1 MIFYGLFAA
10 GLLLIMAA
18 LAYFF
23 PQYGLKLLAA
33 ASSKFWALLKPKLF
47 KRLPPEEEKKMN
59 QSALRGERR
68 NPITGKL
75 KDPR

>member
-1 MIFYGLFAA
+1 MMYGLIAL
-10 GLLLIMAA
+10 GLLGGMVGLSY
-18 LAYFF
+18 LF

-47 KRLPPEEEKKMN
+47 KRKSPEEEKRQN
-59 QSALRGERR
+59 QAALQGRVWDHIK
-68 NPITGKL
+68 NKP

>member
-1 MIFYGLFAA
+1 MYGLIAL
-10 GLLLIMAA
+10 GLLGGMVGLSY
-18 LAYFF
+18 LF

>member
-1 MIFYGLFAA
+1 MIFYGIIAL
-10 GLLLIMAA
+10 GLLGGMVGLSY
-18 LAYFF
+18 LF

-47 KRLPPEEEKKMN
+47 KLKSDYKPQNKA
-59 QSALRGERR
+59 ALQGRVWDHVK
-68 NPITGKL
+68 NKP